1 MPPFLRSCLAALSLS
16 ACAAIA
22 PSTVERLASL
32 DPLTADPAGIEL
44 VVILPEGLAIQ
55 PGSAKLEF
63 GAERADEARKG
74 SFALE
79 DRPVPEGIAIPARS
93 TARRYG
99 LTAADA
105 QRMRDLQA
113 EISTWKREGK
123 AVGRLGLGISGCALG
138 DGPAPDARGSVLI
151 RLAPAEAFLPLISD
165 GRLADL
171 LGPNALA
178 AIEPCKA
185 AQ

>member
-1 MPPFLRSCLAALSLS
+1 MENPVLAEVTRGNVVESRHRG
-16 ACAAIA
+16 AAI
-22 PSTVERLASL
+22 VV
-32 DPLTADPAGIEL
+32 DADGGVVFSAGD
-44 VVILPEGLAIQ
+44 VARPVFPRSAVKAIQ
-55 PGSAKLEF
+55 GLPLIES
-63 GAERADEARKG
+63 GAAD
-74 SFALE
+74 
-79 DRPVPEGIAIPARS
+79 
-93 TARRYG
+93 RYG

>member
-1 MPPFLRSCLAALSLS
+1 MSAFRRSCLAALSLS

-22 PSTVERLASL
+22 PSTVERLARL

-44 VVILPEGLAIQ
+44 VVILPEGLAVR
-55 PGSAKLEF
+55 PGTARLEI

-79 DRPVPEGIAIPARS
+79 DRPLPEGIAVPAKA

-99 LTAADA
+99 LGAADA
-105 QRMRDLQA
+105 RRMRALQA

-123 AVGRLGLGISGCALG
+123 AVGRFGLGIGGCALG

-151 RLAPAEAFLPLISD
+151 RLAPTESFLPLISG

-171 LGPNALA
+171 LGPDALA
-178 AIEPCKA
+178 AIEPCQT